1 LPARR
6 GAPPAIRPVDAAAP
20 ARHFAGMVQT
30 QFRWPPRRNSG
41 GKVLDMTLQGDFV
54 APPASPVAGRV
65 LAVAVLVAVLA
76 GALALAA
83 LLLYLALVLIPVMIG
98 AGLIAYAAFRWQ
110 VWRARRASLGGQRDL
125 FRP

>member
-1 LPARR
+1 MA
-6 GAPPAIRPVDAAAP
+6 
-20 ARHFAGMVQT
+20 QT
-30 QFRWPPRRNSG
+30 WFRSPPRRNSG

-54 APPASPVAGRV
+54 EAPVTPVAGRV
-65 LAVAVLVAVLA
+65 MAVAILVAVLA
-76 GALALAA
+76 GALAVAA
-83 LLLYLALVLIPVMIG
+83 LLLYLALALIPVVVA